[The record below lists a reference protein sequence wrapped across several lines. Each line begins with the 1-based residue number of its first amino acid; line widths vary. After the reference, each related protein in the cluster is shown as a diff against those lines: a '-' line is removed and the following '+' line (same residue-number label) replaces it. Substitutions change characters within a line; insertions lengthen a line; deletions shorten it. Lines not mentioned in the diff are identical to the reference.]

1 MDAGTVAAILGIN
14 IALGV
19 IIWWRLEKN
28 GMVLDVKLK
37 EAAASIENQAPANFE
52 NFKDDISDLILDTIA
67 EMRPPAIADH
77 LGGILSQWAQ
87 LKFAKQMQ
95 EMNLPTMM
103 NAPPPVQD
111 FEEVKETY

>member
-28 GMVLDVKLK
+28 GMVLDSKLK
-37 EAAASIENQAPANFE
+37 EAAAEISNQSPATFE
-52 NFKDDISDLILDTIA
+52 NFKDDMSDLILDTIS

-77 LGGILSQWAQ
+77 LGGILAQWAQ

-95 EMNLPTMM
+95 DMNLPTMM
-103 NAPPPVQD
+103 QAPPPD
-111 FEEVKETY
+111 HNFEEVH